1 MECPRCKAP
10 INMLPD
16 PGGFIL
22 CPGCGVR
29 LMAKSDALRTAGGT
43 TSGGTTTGGASPQN
57 PSATLPPG
65 TPLKKIP
72 RIGEDTARSGK
83 VPKKAPDKP
92 PEKAPAPA
100 TASLETSALERVLE
114 ELEALRH
121 GQEQILTLL
130 RAGALASSAGET
142 LGDLFDEPGALAP
155 VRSRRSKAVLVIDDD
170 PTTREA
176 TVAEF
181 QGADVPVRS
190 VGDGAAGIQAIAEE
204 KPDVIAL
211 ELALK
216 GKMSAT
222 DVINQIKATMEWVD
236 IPIILY
242 TRENV
247 ESQKE
252 ARQVHGADDLV
263 LKRSGP
269 AALVSRVITIF
280 RRPA

>member
-10 INMLPD
+10 INTVPD

-29 LMAKSDALRTAGGT
+29 LMAKADALRTAGGT
-43 TSGGTTTGGASPQN
+43 TSAGGTTTGGARPQN

-72 RIGEDTARSGK
+72 RVGEDTARSGK
-83 VPKKAPDKP
+83 VPKMGGDKGP
-92 PEKAPAPA
+92 
-100 TASLETSALERVLE
+100 TLEMGAYERLLE
-114 ELEALRH
+114 EVQALRQ
-121 GQEQILTLL
+121 GQEQILALL
-130 RAGALASSAGET
+130 RAGAGTSAGDDP
-142 LGDLFDEPGALAP
+142 LGVLNEPGFLAP
-155 VRSRRSKAVLVIDDD
+155 VRTRHRRAVLVIDDD
-170 PTTREA
+170 PATREA
-176 TVAEF
+176 AVAEF
-181 QGADVPVRS
+181 LGADVPARG
-190 VGDGAAGIQAIAEE
+190 VGDGGAAIQAIAED

-216 GKMSAT
+216 GSMSAT

-242 TRENV
+242 TRETV

-252 ARQVHGADDLV
+252 ARLVYGADDLV

>member
-10 INMLPD
+10 ITTLPD

-57 PSATLPPG
+57 PSSTLPPG
-65 TPLKKIP
+65 TPLKRIP

-83 VPKKAPDKP
+83 VVKNAPDKP

-100 TASLETSALERVLE
+100 PASLEPSALERVLE

-130 RAGALASSAGET
+130 RASAGGSAADP
-142 LGDLFDEPGALAP
+142 LGSAFDEPGALAP

-170 PTTREA
+170 PAAREA

-181 QGADVPVRS
+181 QGAEVAVR
-190 VGDGAAGIQAIAEE
+190 GAANGGAGIQAIAEE

-216 GKMSAT
+216 GKMSGT

-242 TRENV
+242 TRE
-247 ESQKE
+247 
-252 ARQVHGADDLV
+252 
-263 LKRSGP
+263 
-269 AALVSRVITIF
+269 
-280 RRPA
+280 